1 MFISFVSDLAAPVA
15 LQLTHR
21 APTLQDVVQSND
33 CFNFLPVPLVG
44 IYVRGQ
50 VNTQAM
56 TDFIKG
62 VDIISIADQKKK
74 KIIFSNLQFKL
85 RYTLV

>member
-21 APTLQDVVQSND
+21 APTLQDVVQSANH
-33 CFNFLPVPLVG
+33 CFNFLPVPLVE

-50 VNTQAM
+50 VNSQAM

-62 VDIISIADQKKK
+62 VDIISIADQKKN
-74 KIIFSNLQFKL
+74 ILYFQTYSLN
-85 RYTLV
+85 